1 MIYLLKMKE
10 FFRKLSML
18 GARQEKGQTLIEY
31 ALIIALIVIVVIAA
45 MLLLGPQI
53 ARLYNTITCRLATP
67 SSTTC

>member
-1 MIYLLKMKE
+1 MIYLIRE
-10 FFRKLSML
+10 FVSWVRLY

-53 ARLYNTITCRLATP
+53 ATLYNTITTCLTNP
-67 SSTTC
+67 NSTNC